1 MRDIIWILGGT
12 FLMLLAAALWVL
24 LVLDVRLYPWSSWRS
39 MYHWVRNERGKKYK
53 SREDV
58 I

>member
-1 MRDIIWILGGT
+1 
-12 FLMLLAAALWVL
+12 MLLAAALWVL
-24 LVLDVRLYPWSSWRS
+24 LVLDVRLYPWSPWRS
-39 MYHWVRNERGKKYK
+39 MYDWVRNERGKKYK